1 MLSEEEKKAIEYY
14 SNKEVSFSV
23 DFDTEKLLKALGI
36 TEEDSF
42 ENHQIRF
49 KTLLNLITK
58 LQKENENEIRARD
71 LLAQLNETLKKE
83 IKEKDKQIDLMAE
96 VMFKSNK
103 AQLLIEYGIE
113 NKEQIIKEFEKLV
126 KEKGE

>member
-1 MLSEEEKKAIEYY
+1 MLSEEEKKAIEYLTKY
-14 SNKEVSFSV
+14 IHWETAGERSLETDIETV
-23 DFDTEKLLKALGI
+23 
-36 TEEDSF
+36 
-42 ENHQIRF
+42 
-49 KTLLNLITK
+49 LNLITK

-96 VMFKSNK
+96 VMFKNNT
-103 AQLLIEYGIE
+103 AQLIIEYGIE

>member
-1 MLSEEEKKAIEYY
+1 MLSKEEEQTILYLKDCITKHNLFDEDFALYNIEI
-14 SNKEVSFSV
+14 
-23 DFDTEKLLKALGI
+23 LI
-36 TEEDSF
+36 
-42 ENHQIRF
+42 
-49 KTLLNLITK
+49 NLITK
-58 LQKENENEIRARD
+58 LQKENKNEIRARD

-96 VMFKSNK
+96 VMFKNNK

>member
-1 MLSEEEKKAIEYY
+1 MLSKEEEQTILYLKDCITKHNLFDEDFALYNIEI
-14 SNKEVSFSV
+14 
-23 DFDTEKLLKALGI
+23 LI
-36 TEEDSF
+36 
-42 ENHQIRF
+42 
-49 KTLLNLITK
+49 NLITK
-58 LQKENENEIRARD
+58 LQKENKNEIRARD

-96 VMFKSNK
+96 VMFKNNT

-126 KEKGE
+126 KEKGELKFNNQELLEK